1 MNVDDLI
8 TQFDR
13 GLRTV
18 LGPAVSMRPVPG
30 ADLDEPAIEARERQ
44 LAAALMRVNH
54 SGEVSAQ
61 ALYMG
66 QGLVARNRKTRQM
79 LQHSAQEENEHLAWC
94 EARIQAL
101 GGRKSLLNPLW
112 YAGSFAI
119 GAAAALLGDQV
130 SMGFLAETEHQV
142 VQHLERHLEK
152 LPAADVKSEAVLRQM
167 KRDEAQHEKTAQEH
181 GAARLPRP
189 VQLAMRLTSKVMTE
203 TAFRL

>member
-1 MNVDDLI
+1 MNVDELI
-8 TQFDR
+8 IQFDR

-18 LGPAVSMRPVPG
+18 LGPAVSRRPVPG
-30 ADLDEPAIEARERQ
+30 ADLEEPAIEAREQQ

-66 QGLVARNRKTRQM
+66 QGLVARNRKTRQL